1 MERFLKKQ
9 ILSDL
14 KEKMLFLAGPRQV
27 GKTTLAKSLFSDFD
41 YLNWDIDSHRSR
53 ILAKTFQSSHLWI
66 FDEIHKYKSWRNYL
80 KGIYDDLGSKQ
91 KIVVTGSAKLDI
103 LRKGGDSL
111 QGRYHFLR
119 LMPLSYKELKMN
131 GAKEALSL
139 YKFSGFPEPFLSQST
154 TKCNRWS
161 RSYREKIIRQEVATN
176 EQILDLGNMELMFN
190 RLPESV
196 GGTLSINSL
205 QEDMQISHKTLSK
218 WVASLE
224 RLYAVF
230 RVSPFGPPKIKAIKK
245 EQKIYFYDWNAIV
258 DEGPRFEN
266 FVAVHLLKWIYYE
279 QDVNGRNLEL
289 RFYRDKYGREVD
301 FIILENNKVLMII
314 EAKFSD
320 SEISKGLSFLK
331 SLYPAARAIQVHM
344 MGKKEYITPTGVECL
359 HVSKLLADLV

>member
-41 YLNWDIDSHRSR
+41 YLNWDIDYHRSR

-139 YKFSGFPEPFLSQST
+139 YKFSGFPEPFFSQSET
-154 TKCNRWS
+154 ETK
-161 RSYREKIIRQEVATN
+161 
-176 EQILDLGNMELMFN
+176 
-190 RLPESV
+190 
-196 GGTLSINSL
+196 
-205 QEDMQISHKTLSK
+205 
-218 WVASLE
+218 
-224 RLYAVF
+224 
-230 RVSPFGPPKIKAIKK
+230 
-245 EQKIYFYDWNAIV
+245 
-258 DEGPRFEN
+258 
-266 FVAVHLLKWIYYE
+266 
-279 QDVNGRNLEL
+279 
-289 RFYRDKYGREVD
+289 
-301 FIILENNKVLMII
+301 
-314 EAKFSD
+314 
-320 SEISKGLSFLK
+320 
-331 SLYPAARAIQVHM
+331 
-344 MGKKEYITPTGVECL
+344 
-359 HVSKLLADLV
+359 